1 MATRTASAIIK
12 CAALSLA
19 LAATPAFACISAD
32 ALDHHI
38 LPTLPKAID
47 ADEIVLEVLLKKM
60 PNWNSQYH
68 DEATVS
74 VLRIVKGR
82 FKGRSIS
89 LALRPRTSCDVVGV
103 VGRPG
108 YVVLKHYASGWI
120 VSTYHVVRGHTA
132 DRGSVITP
140 L

>member
-19 LAATPAFACISAD
+19 LAATPSFACISAD

-60 PNWNSQYH
+60 LNWNSHYH

-74 VLRIVKGR
+74 VLGIVKGR

>member
-1 MATRTASAIIK
+1 MATRTVSVIIK
-12 CAALSLA
+12 GAALSLL
-19 LAATPAFACISAD
+19 LAATPALACINAD

-120 VSTYHVVRGHTA
+120 VSTYHVVRGHAA

>member
-12 CAALSLA
+12 GAALSLA
-19 LAATPAFACISAD
+19 LAATPAFACISAE

-38 LPTLPKAID
+38 LPTLPKTID
-47 ADEIVLEVLLKKM
+47 ADELVLEVLLKKI
-60 PNWNSQYH
+60 PKWNTQYH

-74 VLRIVKGR
+74 VLRVVKGR

-89 LALRPRTSCDVVGV
+89 LALRPRTSCDAVGV

-108 YVVLKHYASGWI
+108 YVVLKHDPFGWI
-120 VSTYHVVRGHTA
+120 VSTYHVVRGHAA